1 VHCPY
6 AHGTAD
12 LRTPVFDS
20 RDISGVNEDES
31 ELASKAFSILV
42 QETYFE
48 DPAWDGILIT
58 FTVHCF

>member
-1 VHCPY
+1 M
-6 AHGTAD
+6 
-12 LRTPVFDS
+12 FDS